1 MMRWFGKF
9 MVALTGWRVEGEQ
22 PDTAKFV
29 LLAAPHTSNW
39 DFLHLLTLAWSVGI
53 PVAWMGKHTLFWGPL
68 GPLMR
73 ALGGVPVRRDRRN
86 DLVQQMVDRFG
97 QADRLVL
104 TVQPEATRARA
115 EFWKSGFYQ
124 IATAAGV
131 PIHLGYL
138 DYARRA
144 GGFEMSLVPTGD
156 LEADMDVLR
165 QFYADKC
172 ARYPE
177 LVGPIR
183 LREESGSQT
192 D

>member
-1 MMRWFGKF
+1 MMRRFGKLV
-9 MVALTGWRVEGEQ
+9 VALTGWRVEGLH
-22 PDTAKFV
+22 PDTPKFV

-39 DFLHLLTLAWSVGI
+39 DLLHLLTLAWSLGI
-53 PVAWMGKHTLFWGPL
+53 PVAWMGKHTLFRGPL

-73 ALGGVPVRRDRRN
+73 ALGGVPVRRGQRN
-86 DLVQQMVDRFG
+86 DLVQQMAERFDR
-97 QADRLVL
+97 AERLVL

-124 IATAAGV
+124 IALAAGV

-144 GGFEMSLVPTGD
+144 GGFETALVPTGD
-156 LEADMDVLR
+156 VDADMDVIR
-165 QFYADKC
+165 KFYADKC
-172 ARYPE
+172 ARYPD
-177 LVGPIR
+177 LVGPMR
-183 LREESGSQT
+183 LREESAGS